1 MSDASD
7 LSAPK
12 DPAAYRAKPLLGAT
26 FWAMIAFGVLCVL
39 AGVGVAT
46 YLPRLWAPKPPAT
59 AAEPAVAPSEPA
71 GAPSPAAAS
80 ATSPAPPAASGPDV
94 ARLSAR
100 VGILEARQSH
110 LAQAAAAALAAAT
123 VAEASQGSGPF
134 GEEVASLSAAAPAS
148 PELMALARL
157 AQTGAPS
164 RTALAASFPEFA
176 ARAASAGHAPGDK
189 ASLADRVV
197 YVLSKVVSLRRV
209 GEVSGNSAD
218 ALLARAERAVGD
230 GDLDHAFRL
239 LDRLPQAA
247 KSELAPWRE
256 RAERRAE
263 IDRDAQA
270 LRARALQELAAETKG
285 SAATGP
291 GAQGPGE

>member
-7 LSAPK
+7 ISAPK
-12 DPAAYRAKPLLGAT
+12 DPAAYRARPLLGAT

-46 YLPRLWAPKPPAT
+46 YLPRLWASKPAVHAAESAV
-59 AAEPAVAPSEPA
+59 AAEPATVAPPAGGSLAAPSE
-71 GAPSPAAAS
+71 SPAAS
-80 ATSPAPPAASGPDV
+80 APDV

-100 VGILEARQSH
+100 VGILESKQSH

-134 GEEVASLSAAAPAS
+134 ADEVASLAAAAPAS
-148 PELMALARL
+148 PELVALGRL

-164 RTALAASFPEFA
+164 RTALAASFPEYA
-176 ARAASAGHAPGDK
+176 ARAASAGHAPGEK
-189 ASLADRVV
+189 ASLADRLV
-197 YVLSKVVSLRRV
+197 YVLAKVVSLRRV
-209 GEVSGNSAD
+209 GDVAGNSTD

-230 GDLDHAFRL
+230 GDLDRAFRILDKLPPAARQEL
-239 LDRLPQAA
+239 L
-247 KSELAPWRE
+247 PWRE

-263 IDRDAQA
+263 IDRDAEA
-270 LRARALQELAAETKG
+270 LRAHALQELAAETR
-285 SAATGP
+285 
-291 GAQGPGE
+291 GAGG